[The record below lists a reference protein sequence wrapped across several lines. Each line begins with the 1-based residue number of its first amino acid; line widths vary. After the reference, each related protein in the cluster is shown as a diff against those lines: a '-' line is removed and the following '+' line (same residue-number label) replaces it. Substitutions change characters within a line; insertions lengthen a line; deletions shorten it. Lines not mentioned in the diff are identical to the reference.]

1 MIGETI
7 SHYRI
12 IEQLGEGAM
21 GVVYLA
27 EDTTLGRHVAI
38 KFLSSTAPQYRARF
52 LREARSVSVLTHQNI
67 ATVFD
72 YGETAEGRPYIV
84 MELIKGQPLS
94 EKLQEGSLP
103 LPEAV
108 RIVSSIAGALSE
120 AHQEGVVHRDIKP
133 SNVIITPRGQ
143 VKVVDFGLVKQIY
156 EQYSFDAESSRP
168 TLQASRTRSDM
179 IVGTPLYLSPEQATG
194 KTIDGRSDL
203 FALGAVLYECI
214 TGQSAFGGSSVIE
227 IGAQVIHVTPPA
239 PSQLNDQIP
248 PELDRITMKAL
259 EKRVEARYQTADELI
274 SDLQALLPTLQTD
287 GLRMPGRST
296 KTLKPQRTQTA
307 SALTTISETFRRPRL
322 SLRAFIIALL
332 AVALVSWALLRVW
345 KPRPYQPSAA
355 ALDWYNKGTD
365 ALRNGAFL
373 QASKALEQAVGT
385 DNKFAL
391 AHARLAEAWL
401 ELDYADKA
409 KDEMLKVQSLVPNRS
424 QLATTDARYLEAINA
439 TVTRDFPGAIKAYTE
454 LEALSPSEPQV
465 YVDLGRAYEKN
476 DEIKK
481 AIESYVAATNRA
493 PQYATAFLRVGVLY
507 GRQLD
512 QASAVA
518 AFDKADTLY
527 QALGNFEGQAEVSFQ
542 RGFLF
547 DQINKLDEAHQH
559 LQHALEL
566 ARTTANDYQQVKTLL
581 KLGDLEIEKG
591 RFAEGRQIMRDALDL
606 AQSKGIDNLTKRGLI
621 DLGNTFL
628 AEANYPEAEK
638 YFKQSLDLAR
648 QQKDGRNCARA
659 LLVLGSLSERRSNPE
674 EVVRYVEEAL
684 PFYQQGGYR
693 KETMQAF
700 HLLARGRGHRGDY
713 EGALQGLEQA
723 LKLSQQLGDSA
734 TACLA
739 HDDIGLLLMK
749 QAKYSEALSHFEES
763 YVIAKSTGVLK
774 NVGLSLTDRGNVLW
788 RLGRYD
794 AARSMFAEA
803 AAITEGPN
811 AAKNLAAW
819 YYLANARMAL
829 SERRFGDAQG
839 KSKQALALAGAQ
851 VKIVAVEATSTLGL
865 AQALSGAS
873 REGKVR
879 CQEAVDIARK
889 SGDPSLLAE
898 ALLALAE
905 AQVESGDSPEALK
918 SSLEGRELFA
928 RFGKQDSEWLACLIA
943 ARASRNGGDN
953 PKAREYASSAE
964 QLLSGLEQKWG
975 KDSYNTYLNRA
986 DVQFSRKRLSELLA
1000 GKT

>member
-27 EDTTLGRHVAI
+27 EDTTLGRQVAV
-38 KFLSSTAPQYRARF
+38 KFLSSAAPQYRARF

-94 EKLQEGSLP
+94 ERLREGSLP
-103 LPEAV
+103 LPEAA
-108 RIVSSIAGALSE
+108 RIVSSIAAALGE
-120 AHQEGVVHRDIKP
+120 AHHEGVVHRDIKP

-143 VKVVDFGLVKQIY
+143 VKVVDFGLVKHIY
-156 EQYSFDAESSRP
+156 EQYSLDAESSRP

-194 KTIDGRSDL
+194 KEIDGRSDL

-214 TGQSAFGGSSVIE
+214 TGQSAFAGSSVIE
-227 IGAQVIHVTPPA
+227 IGAQVIHVTPPV
-239 PSQLNDQIP
+239 PSHLNDQIP

-274 SDLQALLPTLQTD
+274 SDLQALLPTLQID

-296 KTLKPQRTQTA
+296 KSLKPQRTHTA
-307 SALTTISETFRRPRL
+307 SALTTISESFRRPRL
-322 SLRAFIIALL
+322 SLGTLIIAIL
-332 AVALVSWALLRVW
+332 AVALLSLGLWRW
-345 KPRPYQPSAA
+345 WRPRPYQPAAA

-373 QASKALEQAVGT
+373 QASKALEQAVAN
-385 DNKFAL
+385 DNNFAL
-391 AHARLAEAWL
+391 AHARLAEAWF

-409 KDEMLKVQSLVPNRS
+409 KDEMLRVTSLVPNRS
-424 QLATTDARYLEAINA
+424 QLATTDALYLEAINA
-439 TVTRDFPGAIKAYTE
+439 NVTRDFPVAIKAYTE
-454 LEALSPSEPQV
+454 LAALSPGDPQV
-465 YVDLGRAYEKN
+465 YLDLGRAYEKN

-481 AIESYVAATNRA
+481 AIECYGEATNRA
-493 PQYATAFLRVGVLY
+493 PQYATAFLRVAILY

-512 QASAVA
+512 LASASS

-527 QALGNFEGQAEVSFQ
+527 QALGNFEGQAEVAYQ
-542 RGFLF
+542 HGFLLV
-547 DQINKLDEAHQH
+547 QMAKMAEARQY
-559 LQHALEL
+559 LQRALEL
-566 ARTTANDYQQVKTLL
+566 ARTTANEYQQVKTLL
-581 KLGDLEIEKG
+581 KLGDVE
-591 RFAEGRQIMRDALDL
+591 LDENHLPESRRYISEAIQL
-606 AQSKGIDNLTKRGLI
+606 AQAKGIDNLTKRGLV

-628 AEANYPEAEK
+628 VEANYPEAEK
-638 YFKQSLDLAR
+638 YYRQSLELA
-648 QQKDGRNCARA
+648 QKQKDPRNAARA
-659 LLVLGSLSERRSNPE
+659 SLVLGSLAERRSNPD
-674 EVVRYVEEAL
+674 EVVFYVEQAI

-700 HLLARGRGHRGDY
+700 HLLARAKVQKGDY
-713 EGALQGLEQA
+713 DAAQKGFEQA
-723 LKLSQQLGDSA
+723 LKLSQQLADSS
-734 TACLA
+734 TAGLA
-739 HDDIGLLLMK
+739 HHDIGRLFVR
-749 QAKYSEALSHFEES
+749 QGKYPEALGHFQES
-763 YVIAKSTGVLK
+763 YEIAKSLGSQK
-774 NVGLSLTDRGNVLW
+774 NIGLTLTDRANALW

-794 AARSMFAEA
+794 EARAALTEASTLAERA
-803 AAITEGPN
+803 D
-811 AAKNLAAW
+811 AAKNLSYG
-819 YYLANARMAL
+819 YYLALARLAL
-829 SERRFGDAQG
+829 SERRFAEAHAKAQ
-839 KSKQALALAGAQ
+839 QALTRASTQ
-851 VKIVAVEATSTLGL
+851 IKIAAIEAASTSGL

-873 REGKVR
+873 REGRVK
-879 CQEAVDIARK
+879 CQEAVEIAREL
-889 SGDPSLLAE
+889 GDPFLLAE
-898 ALLALAE
+898 GLLALAE

-918 SSLEGRELFA
+918 SSLEARELFA

-943 ARASRNGGDN
+943 GWASRGGGDN
-953 PKAREYASSAE
+953 TKAREYASSAE

-975 KDSYNTYLNRA
+975 KDNYDTYLNRA
-986 DVQFSRKRLSELLA
+986 DVQFSRKHLSELLA